1 MHLRPL
7 SPRLYLPVGF
17 EAMGAKLAPLA
28 PIIQAAPDA
37 VDSGEYRELDP
48 DPLLQ
53 IRPEDKVLE
62 IASSDCCLRNP
73 RTLSSMT
80 AW

>member
-17 EAMGAKLAPLA
+17 EAMGQGRVHDIPRYQDERVRGLRKQQSEEAASVRAKLAPLA
-28 PIIQAAPDA
+28 PIIQAAPD
-37 VDSGEYRELDP
+37 
-48 DPLLQ
+48 
-53 IRPEDKVLE
+53 
-62 IASSDCCLRNP
+62 
-73 RTLSSMT
+73 T